1 MQHIEDARRDLVQFM
16 QDSGKSQRQ
25 ISKETGLS
33 ATRISQFLGGT
44 YMGDTE
50 ETAKEIQKYL
60 TVAKARLNTVQS
72 RGFSRAGIAAY
83 EGKTTALNYYAKN
96 NAGVIMVTANACTPS
111 ATAILKMICAELGKP
126 APGRRDALMNLLVEQ
141 LHGTNRLI
149 IVDEADHLSFSAL
162 QAVRNLNDLAG
173 VGIVFSGN
181 DKIYLQMT
189 SPRKGYEFDQ
199 IRTRI
204 IVRKKVHNEYTVEE
218 IKGVFGCSGEAEQA
232 FLLKLSSAESLR
244 TAKKIF
250 QLAREAA
257 TAAHVPF
264 NAGLLRRTQR
274 EFLGVD
280 I

>member
-1 MQHIEDARRDLVQFM
+1 
-16 QDSGKSQRQ
+16 
-25 ISKETGLS
+25 
-33 ATRISQFLGGT
+33 
-44 YMGDTE
+44 MGDTE

-60 TVAKARLNTVQS
+60 TVAKARLNTVQTGNFYPEL
-72 RGFSRAGIAAY
+72 RNTKDVLFACMYAHKHNDVALVCGDAGA
-83 EGKTTALNYYAKN
+83 GKTTALNYYAKN